1 MDASSKGKRFL
12 GRNLLGLLGLSA
24 LLDKVAAE
32 SAWHAQAEKEKER
45 GDSFHSCRLFP
56 APVAPIHLIQSHFPM
71 RIGAVYNMHPICVS
85 KVQSSGN
92 RTWKTIDG
100 GGLEQEERLWLPE
113 KHGKIPILS
122 RCHLRLSRSHDNV
135 KWVDVD
141 VNEDAAGDA
150 DVNVDVEGPT

>member
-1 MDASSKGKRFL
+1 MSLRLPFRLPFTNNAFAIF
-12 GRNLLGLLGLSA
+12 A
-24 LLDKVAAE
+24 LHTKVQISLDFI
-32 SAWHAQAEKEKER
+32 S
-45 GDSFHSCRLFP
+45 DSFHSCRLFP

-71 RIGAVYNMHPICVS
+71 RIGALYNMHPICVS

-150 DVNVDVEGPT
+150 DVDVEGPT